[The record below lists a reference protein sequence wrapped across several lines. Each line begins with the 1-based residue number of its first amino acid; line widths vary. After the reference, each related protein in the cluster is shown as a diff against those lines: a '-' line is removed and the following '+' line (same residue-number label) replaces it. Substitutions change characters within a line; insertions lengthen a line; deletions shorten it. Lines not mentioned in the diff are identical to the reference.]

1 MGFFVNKDGS
11 GDGQAGEILEYFEKY
26 GILTHGLEI
35 VGLDGTSANTG
46 YKVKN

>member
-1 MGFFVNKDGS
+1 MSNDGT
-11 GDGQAGEILEYFEKY
+11 GDGLAAEVLEYFDKY
-26 GILTHGLEI
+26 GILTNNLEI